1 MFWAWS
7 VGTGCRQSAWV
18 SSDRVMSVGSLWM
31 SLFRGCVEWLAEC
44 VNVDRDD
51 GRPGGEDA
59 YFWTRENV

>member
-1 MFWAWS
+1 
-7 VGTGCRQSAWV
+7 
-18 SSDRVMSVGSLWM
+18 MSVGSLWM